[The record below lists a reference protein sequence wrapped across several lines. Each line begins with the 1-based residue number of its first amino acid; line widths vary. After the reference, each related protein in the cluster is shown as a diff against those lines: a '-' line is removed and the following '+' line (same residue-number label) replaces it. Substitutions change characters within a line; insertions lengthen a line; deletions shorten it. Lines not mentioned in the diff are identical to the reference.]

1 MKDISELLA
10 REELMEKQ
18 RSRVEWLREGD
29 RNTSFF
35 QAKSKERAKTN
46 RTAALRRVDGTVV
59 TEQQELEIVARDFYS
74 ELFTRQEELDVLPIL
89 DCVPEKV
96 TDQMNDELTKPFTA
110 AEVEKALFMMGANKA
125 PGPNGFTAG
134 FYQHHWNLLRPSVT
148 RAVLEFLNGGHM
160 PNEVNKTTIVL
171 MPKVKNPQDM
181 KILGQYHSVTCYT
194 KSVPKFW
201 PTVFGSSW
209 MRSFQKSKAHLF
221 RVD

>member
-59 TEQQELEIVARDFYS
+59 TEQQELETVAWDFYS
-74 ELFTRQEELDVLPIL
+74 ELFTRQEEPDVLPIL

-125 PGPNGFTAG
+125 PGPNGFRAG
-134 FYQHHWNLLRPSVT
+134 FYQHHWNLLGPSVT

-171 MPKVKNPQDM
+171 IPKVKNPQDR
-181 KILGQYHSVTCYT
+181 
-194 KSVPKFW
+194 KF
-201 PTVFGSSW
+201 
-209 MRSFQKSKAHLF
+209 
-221 RVD
+221 